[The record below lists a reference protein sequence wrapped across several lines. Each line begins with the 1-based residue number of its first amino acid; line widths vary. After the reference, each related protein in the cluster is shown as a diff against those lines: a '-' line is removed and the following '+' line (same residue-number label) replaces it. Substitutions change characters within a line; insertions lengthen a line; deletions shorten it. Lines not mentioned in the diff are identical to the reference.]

1 MLKVV
6 DGTLDFIDLQD
17 PVNEEEIG
25 LGPANN
31 VTISE
36 CSEQECMIPNRLPTH
51 GRLSHYMI

>member
-6 DGTLDFIDLQD
+6 DGTPDFIDLKD

-25 LGPANN
+25 LGPADNY

-36 CSEQECMIPNRLPTH
+36 RSEQ
-51 GRLSHYMI
+51 